1 MSIDSILPFSQTR
14 AQADSKVP
22 VIILFSS
29 SANETEMQKEV
40 ASMGGTIVRQYK
52 IINGVAALVPSASMS
67 LLADKSLRPLVV
79 SVDPDL
85 PVKATDLQADQQI
98 HADLVW
104 ARGYTGSGI
113 RIAILDTGIDTTHAE
128 FSGRIVACHTEV
140 PGTVSCEDDNGHGT
154 HVAGIAGAQ
163 GANPSAKGVAPSIL
177 FLSDKVLD
185 SHGDGTF
192 SQVIAGIDWAVANS
206 ANIISMSFAT
216 VQAEDNGGTLPNCD
230 SAVPSLAT
238 AINNAAS
245 AGVTVVAAAGNL
257 GTQGLGAPECVGSV
271 IAVGAVDSLDNL
283 ASFSSIGAAMVDH
296 GMAAP
301 GVNVYS
307 TWLSG
312 GYQTLS
318 GTSMATPMVSGA
330 VALIMSENPSLT
342 PNQIRSV
349 LFSTAD
355 CVLSPCPNTH
365 VGHGRVDLIGAP
377 MQPSPPVGGTMLET
391 RSHVFI
397 MLCIEVTAAAIGS
410 VSVVVLFRYRRRP

>member
-1 MSIDSILPFSQTR
+1 M
-14 AQADSKVP
+14 P
-22 VIILFSS
+22 VIILFSL

-40 ASMGGTIVRQYK
+40 ASIGGTIVRQYK
-52 IINGVAALVPSASMS
+52 IINGVAALVPAASMA
-67 LLADKSLRPLVV
+67 LLVSKPLHPLVV
-79 SVDPDL
+79 SVDPDM
-85 PVKATDLQADQQI
+85 PVTATDLQADQQI

-113 RIAILDTGIDTTHAE
+113 RVAILDTGIDTTHAE

-140 PGTVSCEDDNGHGT
+140 PGTTSCEDDNGHGT
-154 HVAGIAGAQ
+154 HVAGITGAQ

-185 SHGDGTF
+185 SHGEGTF

-238 AINNAAS
+238 AISNAVSTGIA
-245 AGVTVVAAAGNL
+245 VVAAAGNL
-257 GTQGLGAPECVGSV
+257 GTQGLGAPGCVSSV

-296 GMAAP
+296 GIAAP
-301 GVNVYS
+301 GVNIYS

-377 MQPSPPVGGTMLET
+377 MQPSPPVGGIMLET
-391 RSHVFI
+391 RSHVFF
-397 MLCIEVTAAAIGS
+397 MLCAEIVAAAMASAGS
-410 VSVVVLFRYRRRP
+410 AVFLRYRRQHRTKRAKNRELGRSVSW